1 MQTLVLCLLAVKQQ
15 KWIDEVAKLGREKQ
29 KQLLQYF
36 NHLVEQCVRLR
47 IMGEG
52 HASLSAAE
60 KDFAERFNKITS
72 VTQQQALLTE
82 LDNATYYVER
92 NANAKMLFHAL
103 TIKMYHIVINKLVMK
118 AA

>member
-1 MQTLVLCLLAVKQQ
+1 MF
-15 KWIDEVAKLGREKQ
+15 
-29 KQLLQYF
+29 F

-47 IMGEG
+47 IIGEDG
-52 HASLSAAE
+52 NLLAGAE
-60 KDFAERFNKITS
+60 KDFAERLNKITS
-72 VTQQQALLTE
+72 VTQQQAIITE

-103 TIKMYHIVINKLVMK
+103 TIKLHHIIINKVVVM